1 MISTIVSLCVL
12 FGSLSLVSI
21 GGGNTVIPDIHRA
34 AVLNYHWLTD
44 KQFAAAFAIAQAAPG
59 PGSLIVALVGWK
71 AAGWPGAI
79 AATSAMYA
87 PACTLTFICSH
98 LWLRFKNSPWLILI
112 EKGLAPISIGLILAS
127 GWIILQDINRNW
139 LTDILTVTTIGNVIK
154 MKIHPILLMAL
165 AAIAGIA
172 GLIN

>member
-1 MISTIVSLCVL
+1 MISTIISLCLL

-44 KQFAAAFAIAQAAPG
+44 KQFAASFAIAQAAPG

-87 PACTLTFICSH
+87 PACTLTFICSR
-98 LWLRFKNSPWLILI
+98 LWLRFRNSPWLILI

-139 LTDILTVTTIGNVIK
+139 LTDIFTLITIWNVIK
-154 MKIHPILLMAL
+154 MRIHPILLMAI

-172 GLIN
+172 GLMN

>member
-1 MISTIVSLCVL
+1 MSSIIGSLCLL

-44 KQFAAAFAIAQAAPG
+44 KEFAAVFAIAQAAPG
-59 PGSLIVALVGWK
+59 PGSLIVALIGWK
-71 AAGWPGAI
+71 AAGWSGAI

-98 LWLRFKNSPWLILI
+98 LWLKFKDSPWLILI
-112 EKGLAPISIGLILAS
+112 EKGLAPVSIGLILAS
-127 GWIILQDINRNW
+127 GWIILQNMNRTW
-139 LTDILTVTTIGNVIK
+139 LTNVFTVITILNVIK
-154 MKIHPILLMAL
+154 MKIHPILLMAI